1 MSETSVAVL
10 EDRIM
15 EIGRPKDGKQ
25 PVDLQAALKVAMPE
39 AREVMGRVRKLV
51 PLRDIVHVRRLADD
65 TMNLSETLIIPT
77 VGQEKPMVGVVL
89 AVGKGRLDNAGVFHP
104 CEVQEGDVVLFG
116 RYSGTEHK
124 INGETILVMKESEIQ
139 GILR

>member
-10 EDRIM
+10 EERIM
-15 EIGRPKDGKQ
+15 EIDRPKEGF
-25 PVDLQAALKVAMPE
+25 DLQAALKEKMPE

-65 TMNLSETLIIPT
+65 TMNLSETLYIPVT
-77 VGQEKPMVGVVL
+77 GQEKPMVGLVL

-104 CEVQEGDVVLFG
+104 CEVEIGDVVLFG